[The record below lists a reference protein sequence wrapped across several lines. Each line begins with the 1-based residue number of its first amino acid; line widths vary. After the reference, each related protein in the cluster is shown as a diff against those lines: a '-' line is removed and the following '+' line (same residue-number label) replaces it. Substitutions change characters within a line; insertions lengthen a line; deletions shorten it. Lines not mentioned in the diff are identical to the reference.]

1 MAVNKRSNSRFWYIQ
16 FQFNGKTYLKS
27 SKTTDKQLAE
37 QLEIQWRKQ
46 LFEQSQFGIKPPI
59 GLAEA
64 FQLYSDSK
72 RSIASH
78 RHLHRW
84 ALRSAAFFSQL
95 VHLHDLQTSHVE
107 RFRLNLESRC
117 YSAQMIKHIMNIIG
131 GTIKYAKKM
140 GYRTPEIELP
150 SVRLPKGR
158 LRYLTFDEEQR
169 FLQAIDPA
177 RDVKGLAPYDK
188 RIPAM
193 REQMQDLYDLAI
205 LLLDTGARLA
215 EIATLEWARI
225 DLDHKTIGLW
235 RPKVQNESVLY
246 MSDRVFAVLSRRFPG
261 RTTPYVFTS
270 KAGGPRNSTTHVFQR
285 AFKRAGLEGCSAHTL
300 RHTHATRLIQ
310 HGLNLYEV
318 KEILGHS
325 DIKTTMRYAHIEKQS
340 VSRKATDLINSINH
354 RSDRDDPES

>member
-1 MAVNKRSNSRFWYIQ
+1 MAVNKRSNSRYWYIQ

-27 SKTTDKQLAE
+27 SKTTDKLLAE

-59 GLAEA
+59 EIAEA
-64 FQLYSDSK
+64 FQLYSASK
-72 RSIASH
+72 RSIASY

-84 ALRSAAFFSQL
+84 ALRSAAHLSS
-95 VHLHDLQTSHVE
+95 VAYLHDLQTSHVE
-107 RFRLNLESRC
+107 RFRLNLETRG
-117 YSAQMIKHIMNIIG
+117 YSAQMVKHIMNIIG

-158 LRYLTFDEEQR
+158 LRYLTFEEEKR
-169 FLQAIDPA
+169 FLEAINPS

-193 REQMQDLYDLAI
+193 REQMQDLYDFAI
-205 LLLDTGARLA
+205 MLLDTGARFS

-225 DLDHKTIGLW
+225 DLEQKTIGLW

-246 MSDRVFAVLSRRFPG
+246 MSDRVFAVLSRRFKG
-261 RTTPYVFTS
+261 RNTPYVFTN
-270 KAGGPRNSTTHVFQR
+270 KDGGPRNTTTHIFQR

-310 HGLNLYEV
+310 NGLNLYEV
-318 KEILGHS
+318 KEILGHA

-340 VSRKATDLINSINH
+340 VSRKATDLINTINQYGLLK
-354 RSDRDDPES
+354 E